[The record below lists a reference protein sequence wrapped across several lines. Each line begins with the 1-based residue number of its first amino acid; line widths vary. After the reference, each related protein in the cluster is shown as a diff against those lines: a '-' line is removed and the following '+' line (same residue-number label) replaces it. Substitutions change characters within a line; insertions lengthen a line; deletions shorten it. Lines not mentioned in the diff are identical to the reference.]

1 MITRFMRVCLR
12 PSGFLTGAALLA
24 SALLPRA
31 AAAQTWQ
38 KALAAGSAS
47 TGFSVALE
55 TAPAPGGDVYVAG
68 EFSGSLQLGAT
79 TLVSA
84 GLKDVFVARWSA
96 ADNRFV
102 WAQRAGGPED
112 EFFGGVAAAGAN
124 VYLAGTFSSTT
135 ASFGTISLQNAGA
148 YNLFVAKLTDA
159 GSTASFTW
167 AQRAGGLRDDEAF
180 DVAVSGTSVY
190 VSGAFSSSSVA
201 FGASQLTLSSFYD
214 LFVTKLTDA
223 GSTGSFVWAQ
233 QATGTGSEE
242 GVSLAAEGSDVYVS
256 GVFNGPTARFGNTLL
271 TNSGDTDGFLAR
283 LTDNGPTGSFVWAQ
297 SLNGIGSDFADAVAV
312 SGDNVYVAGSFASP
326 ILAVGTATLTSAG
339 LSDAF
344 VAKFSRSG
352 TFSWARRAGGS
363 GDDQASGVAVQ
374 GSRVYV
380 TGVFE
385 SIDADFGSATLASAG
400 SYDVFVT
407 RLQDAGS
414 SSSFQWTQRAGGPA
428 EEFAS
433 GLTVDGANV
442 SISGGIGGP
451 ATFGSQS
458 VALPAASV
466 AAAFVARLTDAGALA
481 VAEPAWAA
489 GLQLYPNPAP
499 TQATVRLAS
508 ATGPVQVQLL
518 DAVGRVVHTATAS
531 PAQAAQGLT
540 LPLTHLAPGLY
551 RLGVRAGGQQVFRQ
565 LAVQ

>member
-12 PSGFLTGAALLA
+12 PSGFLTGAALLV

-38 KALAAGSAS
+38 KTLAAGSAS

-55 TAPAPGGDVYVAG
+55 TASAPGGDVYVAG

-112 EFFGGVAAAGAN
+112 EFFGGVAAAGTS
-124 VYLAGTFSSTT
+124 VYLAGTFGSST

-159 GSTASFTW
+159 GSAASFTW

-201 FGASQLTLSSFYD
+201 FGASQLNLSSFYD
-214 LFVTKLTDA
+214 LFVAKLTDA

-256 GVFNGPTARFGNTLL
+256 GVFNGLTARFGNTLL

-326 ILAVGTATLTSAG
+326 TLAVGAATLTSAG

-344 VAKFSRSG
+344 VAKFTRGG
-352 TFSWARRAGGS
+352 TFGWARRAGGS
-363 GDDQASGVAVQ
+363 GDDQASGMAVQ

-385 SIDADFGSATLASAG
+385 SIDADFGSATLASIG

-458 VALPAASV
+458 MALPAASV

-481 VAEPAWAA
+481 MAEPAWAA

-499 TQATVRLAS
+499 TQATVRLAG

-518 DAVGRVVHTATAS
+518 DAVGRVVHTAAAS

-540 LPLTHLAPGLY
+540 LPLTHLVPALY
-551 RLGVRAGGQQVFRQ
+551 RLSVRAGGQQVFRQ